1 MVVNG
6 LILVK
11 ARCSIT
17 AFCQFGN
24 CCLHFLYY
32 TVCWSHTDVAEFG
45 NESSLVL
52 QARHLGD
59 ASE

>member
-6 LILVK
+6 LILVEILFFV
-11 ARCSIT
+11 S
-17 AFCQFGN
+17 
-24 CCLHFLYY
+24 FLCY
-32 TVCWSHTDVAEFG
+32 TVCWSCTDVAEFG
-45 NESSLVL
+45 NESSLVS